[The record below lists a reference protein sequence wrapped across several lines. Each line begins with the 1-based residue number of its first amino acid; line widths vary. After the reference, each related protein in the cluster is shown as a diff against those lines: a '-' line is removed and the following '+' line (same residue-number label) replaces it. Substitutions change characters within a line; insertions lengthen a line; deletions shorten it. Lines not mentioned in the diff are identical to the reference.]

1 MSIFLYAAGAAG
13 FCAAAALC
21 RKGFAW
27 DPKPRLRQAQKEE
40 RDTAPA
46 MVGVLC
52 KYFVRLDLDG
62 DGLLRPDAHTLASID
77 HLGASE
83 REMNLLQTALE
94 STGPRWHSF
103 VNPWLF
109 GPFPEYTYE
118 PIGHLHGTRKMD
130 RLATSQFALTAFHY
144 EVEVE
149 DWAISLVDISTYVSR
164 VNRRQA
170 I

>member
-13 FCAAAALC
+13 FCVVAALC
-21 RKGFAW
+21 RKGLAW

-40 RDTAPA
+40 RDTAPE
-46 MVGVLC
+46 MVRVLR
-52 KYFVRLDLDG
+52 KYFDRLDLDG
-62 DGLLRPDAHTLASID
+62 DGLLRPDVHTLASID

-83 REMNLLQTALE
+83 REMNLLQIALE
-94 STGPRWHSF
+94 RTGPRWYSF

-109 GPFPEYTYE
+109 GPFAEYTYE
-118 PIGHLHGTRKMD
+118 PVGHLHGTRKMD
-130 RLATSQFALTAFHY
+130 RMSASQFALTAYHY

-149 DWAISLVDISTYVSR
+149 DWAISLVDLSSYGSR
-164 VNRRQA
+164 VNRRPA